1 MAQLTLSMLLQAEG
15 APAAKSAIEGVATAT
30 EKLGATTTRGV
41 TADRAAASAKQVS
54 AQASRALATSNTIA
68 AGATGNLVANFNDLF
83 MMIGA
88 GQNPLQTAVQQ
99 GTQITQVIGPMGAA
113 GAVKALGGAFVAM
126 LSPINLVVLGAIAAG
141 SAFVQWLTTADDDA
155 AAVTAELER
164 QKSALQGIVDETERL
179 RLARGMMLSGAQS
192 QNEQIVLE
200 EINRLTA
207 DRAAVQERLNS
218 LTEIG
223 GRATAY
229 AEQAAASREVLNAE
243 IASLDAKIAAL
254 EKQRELNAATENAR
268 AIAEGVRTAT
278 QGIARAL
285 QDADGSGLQAAFAR
299 AFPTANAL
307 LNLAQGIIATIGQ
320 ASAEASAQASAQA
333 AAMQSAEVSGLAAQY
348 TQYGAGRT
356 AGERLARESGPLYGG
371 RRVIPLPVRP
381 GNGVGA
387 GAASG
392 GGQVAAAQEE
402 SNALQ
407 DLIASLEGEIE
418 ALRVQDPIQREMLKN
433 REALAGATEA
443 EKQKVEELIATRER
457 EQLLMEGAKAR
468 ATFFEDLGNNALEA
482 LIVKGESFND
492 VLKNIAQSL
501 IQAGLQAALFGSGP
515 FGSLFGGK
523 SILGQI
529 FPALGGKADGGM
541 VYGPGSGTSDSIP
554 TMLSNGEFV
563 VNARATA
570 QNRQLLEAINAG
582 GLRGYATGGMVGR
595 VSEARRDG
603 RDRGGPS
610 TLVIDVRGA
619 QGNTE
624 VREMVRAG
632 VQQGLALYDREALPT
647 SVRRVSRDG
656 KRVN

>member
-1 MAQLTLSMLLQAEG
+1 MAQLTLSMLLRAEG

-30 EKLGATTTRGV
+30 DKLGATTTRGV
-41 TADRAAASAKQVS
+41 TADRAAASAKQAS
-54 AQASRALATSNTIA
+54 AQASRALASSNNGA

-126 LSPINLVVLGAIAAG
+126 LSPINLVTLGAIAAG
-141 SAFVQWLTTADDDA
+141 SAFIQWLTAADDDA

-164 QKSALQGIVDETERL
+164 QKSALQGIIDETERL

-207 DRAAVQERLNS
+207 ERAAVQERLNS

-243 IASLDAKIAAL
+243 IAGLDAKIAAL
-254 EKQRELNAATENAR
+254 EKQRELNAATENAQ
-268 AIAEGVRTAT
+268 AIAESVRTAA
-278 QGIARAL
+278 QGIAGAL
-285 QDADGSGLQAAFAR
+285 QAADGSRLQAAFAT

-307 LNLAQGIIATIGQ
+307 LNVAQGIIATLG
-320 ASAEASAQASAQA
+320 AAGRMSAQDQFDQGNKQYSGRGGDPRQFDGTGARRFVPSADVVKRA
-333 AAMQSAEVSGLAAQY
+333 NALANPAF
-348 TQYGAGRT
+348 AG
-356 AGERLARESGPLYGG
+356 
-371 RRVIPLPVRP
+371 
-381 GNGVGA
+381 N
-387 GAASG
+387 AASG
-392 GGQVAAAQEE
+392 GGRVAAAREE

-418 ALRVQDPIQREMLKN
+418 ALRVQDPIQRELLKS
-433 REALAGATEA
+433 REALAGATDA

-501 IQAGLQAALFGSGP
+501 IQAGRQAALFGSGP

-523 SILGQI
+523 SILEQI

-595 VSEARRDG
+595 ASEARRDG

-632 VQQGLALYDREALPT
+632 VQQGLALYDREVLPT
-647 SVRRVSRDG
+647 SVRRTSRDM

>member
-1 MAQLTLSMLLQAEG
+1 MAQLTLSMLLRAEG

-30 EKLGATTTRGV
+30 DKLGATTTRGV
-41 TADRAAASAKQVS
+41 TADRAAASAKQAS
-54 AQASRALATSNTIA
+54 AQASRALASSNNVA

-126 LSPINLVVLGAIAAG
+126 LSPINLVTLGAIAAG
-141 SAFVQWLTTADDDA
+141 SAFIQWLFSAKSSADSVTLAIDGLVESTRAAKDELFQIQYGLDTQEQVA
-155 AAVTAELER
+155 AYRELGGLVAEQTRLREEAAVSDAGTAR
-164 QKSALQGIVDETERL
+164 ALVWQADAMQGQINALRA
-179 RLARGMMLSGAQS
+179 RLAEDKSIRA
-192 QNEQIVLE
+192 
-200 EINRLTA
+200 EIEAAREAEAARTA
-207 DRAAVQERLNS
+207 
-218 LTEIG
+218 
-223 GRATAY
+223 ATK
-229 AEQAAASREVLNAE
+229 ESQAAAEVLKATVE
-243 IASLDAKIAAL
+243 AVASAISRAAAGDMSGPFL
-254 EKQRELNAATENAR
+254 R
-268 AIAEGVRTAT
+268 A
-278 QGIARAL
+278 QGA
-285 QDADGSGLQAAFAR
+285 
-299 AFPTANAL
+299 ANAL
-307 LNLAQGIIATIGQ
+307 LGIANNILAALG
-320 ASAEASAQASAQA
+320 QA
-333 AAMQSAEVSGLAAQY
+333 AAERAAYSESVGGGRGLGPQGPALDPYGFRAQ
-348 TQYGAGRT
+348 
-356 AGERLARESGPLYGG
+356 LARDQ
-371 RRVIPLPVRP
+371 RRGKPVA
-381 GNGVGA
+381 GSSGVGA
-387 GAASG
+387 GVASG
-392 GGQVAAAQEE
+392 GGQVAAAREE

-418 ALRVQDPIQREMLKN
+418 ALRVQDPIQRELLKN

-443 EKQKVEELIATRER
+443 EKQKVEELIVTRER

-501 IQAGLQAALFGSGP
+501 IQAGWQAVLFGSGR
-515 FGSLFGGK
+515 FGSLFGDK

-582 GLRGYATGGMVGR
+582 GLRGYASGGMVGR

>member
-1 MAQLTLSMLLQAEG
+1 MAQMTVSMLLRAEG
-15 APAAKSAIEGVATAT
+15 APAAKSAIESVATAT
-30 EKLGATTTRGV
+30 DKLGATTTRGV
-41 TADRAAASAKQVS
+41 TADRAAASAKQAS
-54 AQASRALATSNTIA
+54 AQASRALASSNNVA

-126 LSPINLVVLGAIAAG
+126 LSPINLVTLGAIAAG
-141 SAFVQWLTTADDDA
+141 SAFIQWLFSAKSSADSVTLAIDGLVESTRAAKDELFQIQYGLDTQEQVA
-155 AAVTAELER
+155 AYRELGGLVAEQTRLREEAAVSDAGTAR
-164 QKSALQGIVDETERL
+164 ALVWQADAMQGQINALRA
-179 RLARGMMLSGAQS
+179 RLAEDKSIRA
-192 QNEQIVLE
+192 
-200 EINRLTA
+200 EIEAAREAEAARTA
-207 DRAAVQERLNS
+207 
-218 LTEIG
+218 
-223 GRATAY
+223 ATK
-229 AEQAAASREVLNAE
+229 ESQAAAEVLKATVE
-243 IASLDAKIAAL
+243 AVASAISRAAAGDMSGPFL
-254 EKQRELNAATENAR
+254 R
-268 AIAEGVRTAT
+268 A
-278 QGIARAL
+278 QGA
-285 QDADGSGLQAAFAR
+285 
-299 AFPTANAL
+299 ANAL
-307 LNLAQGIIATIGQ
+307 LGIANNILAALG
-320 ASAEASAQASAQA
+320 QA
-333 AAMQSAEVSGLAAQY
+333 AAERAAYSESVGGGRGLGPQGPALDPYGFRAQ
-348 TQYGAGRT
+348 
-356 AGERLARESGPLYGG
+356 LARDQRRGRPVASSG
-371 RRVIPLPVRP
+371 
-381 GNGVGA
+381 GVGA

-392 GGQVAAAQEE
+392 GGRVAAAREE

-418 ALRVQDPIQREMLKN
+418 ALRVQDPIQRELLKS

-501 IQAGLQAALFGSGP
+501 IQAGRQAALFGSGP
-515 FGSLFGGK
+515 FGSLFGDK